1 MARFRVEPE
10 RAGTRVD
17 HFVAAVLPGLSVAAA
32 RRLLESGAVR
42 VDGRVGKK
50 GARVAAGQTV
60 EVEDAEGARAAPDA
74 RRVVADPDAPL
85 VVLLVDAAFV
95 AVDKPA
101 GVPAHPNVAGERG
114 TAANAIVARF
124 PECAGASPDP
134 REGGL
139 CHRLDTGTSGVLVA
153 ARSPAAWSALR
164 AALSGPGC
172 EKTYLA
178 EVVGSP
184 AATGESHA
192 AIGRVGRRGARVRVD
207 GGRHP
212 LPAHTTWEVVEP
224 RAETA
229 LVRVRLAKGRTHQVR
244 AHLAAAGHPIVGD
257 NLYGGGDY
265 GDGSLHLHAAAVQ
278 FVHPDTGRT
287 ILVAAPPPGWAKI
300 RA

>member
-10 RAGTRVD
+10 RAGARVD
-17 HFVAAVLPGLSVAAA
+17 QFVAAVLPGVSVAGA

-50 GARVAAGQTV
+50 GARLGAGQTV
-60 EVEDAEGARAAPDA
+60 EVDEAERERAAPDA
-74 RRVVADPDAPL
+74 RRVLADPEAPL
-85 VVLLVDAAFV
+85 RVLLVDAAFV
-95 AVDKPA
+95 VVDKPA
-101 GVPAHPNVAGERG
+101 GIPAHPKAAGERG
-114 TAANAIVARF
+114 TVANALVARF

-164 AALSGPGC
+164 AALSGAGC
-172 EKTYLA
+172 EKSYLA
-178 EVVGSP
+178 EVLGSP
-184 AATGESHA
+184 APTGESYA
-192 AIGRVGRRGARVRVD
+192 TIGRVGRRGARVRVD

-212 LPAHTTWEVVEP
+212 LPAHSSWEVVES
-224 RAETA
+224 RGETA
-229 LVRVRLAKGRTHQVR
+229 LVRVRLVKGRAHQVR

-257 NLYGGGDY
+257 DVYGQGG
-265 GDGSLHLHAAAVQ
+265 GSLHLHAAAIQ
-278 FVHPDTGRT
+278 LVHPETGRM
-287 ILVAAPPPGWAKI
+287 ILIEAPPPSWAKM